1 MCKLAERKAQEE
13 QLDEDPVAILREA
26 RVDAEQARAEAEQA
40 RAEAEQV
47 RAKAQRIAT
56 LESQNEQLRE
66 SLAEAQSAR
75 LVLSEQQEN
84 RPATSKKRAKGR
96 KK

>member
-1 MCKLAERKAQEE
+1 MEIRSIAQESLE
-13 QLDEDPVAILREA
+13 VLEERQ
-26 RVDAEQARAEAEQA
+26 
-40 RAEAEQV
+40 
-47 RAKAQRIAT
+47 QRIAT

-75 LVLSEQQEN
+75 LVLEAEKN
-84 RPATSKKRAKGR
+84 RPATRKKRAGGR